1 MILKSIH
8 LKNFRKFK
16 DSYIEFPD
24 GVTGV
29 VGLNGVGKSTLF
41 EAVAWTLYGPVAA
54 RTATDQIKREGAAP
68 SDPCLVELD
77 FIFNDDTYHVVRE
90 MSGKNL
96 SASGSA
102 TVNGKLAANG
112 AEVLSKFIQKRLGMD
127 WKSFYTSIFAKQKE
141 LNTLSSMN
149 PSERRQLIL
158 RMLGINVID
167 DIISEIRSDI
177 KEKKTVIGKL
187 SDDLVDETGQDKITR
202 CTQEIRNQ
210 QRKQKELMEQL
221 QEQKKH
227 LHTILEQRTKMKKD
241 CETKKLSYETLYKTV
256 EQLEGKKSRFEKKQ
270 RLEKDI
276 SLLEKTLQERQQFLE
291 KHNKK
296 LTLFKDLEQELHAF
310 ELQQEK
316 NSTLLQST
324 VKKQQ
329 QNETIFERLK
339 ADIKEITTKKHH
351 IETMGPQAKCPTCE
365 RVLGQQHQKLLNA
378 YTEDLAKKD
387 QDATRLTEEGKKLRL
402 DYEKLTKERHALQK
416 KDTYLRHQVVEREK
430 LQSVLRHS
438 SAEIQ
443 REKQQLENKKQELKT
458 IGSIEFDEKQY
469 QHIRTQV
476 SEAYKIY
483 QESLSRLD
491 AINENY
497 QHITVELKK
506 QEGKKDLITQQIK
519 TVEKT
524 IEEQQR
530 LFNKLQS
537 ERKEVQNLSMLSEV
551 MDSYRT
557 YLISQIR
564 PALSSHASE
573 LFDELTEGKYSQIE
587 LDEDYNLLVYDRG
600 IPYTIERFSGGEE
613 DLANLCIRLAIS
625 EIITERAGSVFQF
638 IVLDEI
644 FGSQDQIRKQN
655 IIKALNTYSSKFKQI
670 FLITHVED
678 IKHFTENTV
687 AIQEDDNGISSVTME

>member
-16 DSYIEFPD
+16 DCYIEFPD

-54 RTATDQIKREGAAP
+54 RTATDQIKREGTAP

-77 FIFNDDTYHVVRE
+77 FIFDGDTYHVVRE

-112 AEVLSKFIQKRLGMD
+112 AESLSRFIQKRLGMD

-158 RMLGINVID
+158 RMLGINAVD
-167 DIISEIRSDI
+167 DIISEIRSDV
-177 KEKKTVIGKL
+177 KEKKALVEKL
-187 SDDLVDETGQDKITR
+187 SDDLVNEKGQDKITIY
-202 CTQEIRNQ
+202 TQEIQNQ
-210 QRKQKELMEQL
+210 QRKQKEHMQRL
-221 QEQKKH
+221 QDQKKQ
-227 LHTILEQRTKMKKD
+227 LHTTLEQRTKMKKD
-241 CETKKLSYETLYKTV
+241 CEAKKLSYETLYKTV

-276 SLLEKTLQERQQFLE
+276 SSLEKTLQERQQFLD
-291 KHNKK
+291 KHNEK
-296 LTLFKDLEQELHAF
+296 LTLFKNLEKELQTF
-310 ELQQEK
+310 EQQQEK
-316 NSTLLQST
+316 NSALLQSML
-324 VKKQQ
+324 KKQEH
-329 QNETIFERLK
+329 NDTLFHRLK
-339 ADIKEITTKKHH
+339 DDIKEITTKKHN

-365 RVLGQQHQKLLNA
+365 RVLGQQHQKLLTA
-378 YTEDLAKKD
+378 YKDDLTKKN
-387 QDATRLTEEGKKLRL
+387 QDAKRLTEEGKKLQL
-402 DYEKLTKERHALQK
+402 DNEKLTKEKQALQK
-416 KDTYLRHQVVEREK
+416 KATYLRNQVVEREK

-438 SAEIQ
+438 STEIQ
-443 REKQQLENKKQELKT
+443 REKQQLESKKKELET
-458 IGSIEFDEKQY
+458 IGAIQFDEKQY
-469 QHIRTQV
+469 QQIRTQV
-476 SEAYKIY
+476 SEVYKIY
-483 QESLSRLD
+483 QKTLLELD

-497 QHITVELKK
+497 QHITVEIKQ
-506 QEGKKDLITQQIK
+506 QEGKKDLISQQIK
-519 TVEKT
+519 TFEKN

-530 LFNKLQS
+530 LLKKLQS
-537 ERKEVQNLSMLSEV
+537 DRKEGKNLSMLSEV

-564 PALSSHASE
+564 PTLSLQASE

-587 LDEDYNLLVYDRG
+587 LDEDYNLLVYDRAV
-600 IPYTIERFSGGEE
+600 PYTIERFSGGEE

-638 IVLDEI
+638 IILDEI
-644 FGSQDQIRKQN
+644 FGSQDYLRKQN
-655 IIKALNTYSSKFKQI
+655 IIKALNNYSSKFKQI
-670 FLITHVED
+670 FLITHVEE
-678 IKHFTENTV
+678 IKHFTENTLT
-687 AIQEDDNGISSVTME
+687 IREDDSGISTITME

>member
-29 VGLNGVGKSTLF
+29 VGLNGVGKSTVF

-77 FIFNDDTYHVVRE
+77 FIFNDDAYHVVRE

-96 SASGSA
+96 SASGSV

-177 KEKKTVIGKL
+177 KDKKTVVGKL

-202 CTQEIRNQ
+202 YTQEIQNQ
-210 QRKQKELMEQL
+210 QRKQKDLMEQL
-221 QEQKKH
+221 EEQKKQ
-227 LHTILEQRTKMKKD
+227 LHMILEQRTKMKKD

-256 EQLEGKKSRFEKKQ
+256 EQLEEKKSKFEKKQ

-276 SLLEKTLQERQQFLE
+276 ASLEKTLQERQMLLE

-296 LTLFKDLEQELHAF
+296 LTLFTDLEKELQVL
-310 ELQQEK
+310 ESQQEK
-316 NSTLLQST
+316 NSTLFQSI

-329 QNETIFERLK
+329 HNETIFERLRD
-339 ADIKEITTKKHH
+339 DIKEITTKKHH
-351 IETMGPQAKCPTCE
+351 IETMGPDAKCPTCE

-387 QDATRLTEEGKKLRL
+387 QDAKRLTEEGKNLKL
-402 DYEKLTKERHALQK
+402 DFEKLTKERSALQK
-416 KDTYLRHQVVEREK
+416 KNTYLHNQVVEREK
-430 LQSVLRHS
+430 LQSILRHS
-438 SAEIQ
+438 SSEIQ
-443 REKQQLENKKQELKT
+443 REKQQIESKKEELKT
-458 IGSIEFDEKQY
+458 VSSIEFDEKQF
-469 QHIRTQV
+469 QHIRTQIN
-476 SEAYKIY
+476 EAYKIY

-497 QHITVELKK
+497 QRITVELKK
-506 QEGKKDLITQQIK
+506 QEGKKDLIIHQIK

-530 LFNKLQS
+530 LYKKLQS

-638 IVLDEI
+638 IILDEI
-644 FGSQDQIRKQN
+644 FGSQDHIRKQN
-655 IIKALNTYSSKFKQI
+655 IIKALNNYSSKFKQI

-678 IKHFTENTV
+678 MKHFTENILAV
-687 AIQEDDNGISSVTME
+687 QEDDNGISSVTME